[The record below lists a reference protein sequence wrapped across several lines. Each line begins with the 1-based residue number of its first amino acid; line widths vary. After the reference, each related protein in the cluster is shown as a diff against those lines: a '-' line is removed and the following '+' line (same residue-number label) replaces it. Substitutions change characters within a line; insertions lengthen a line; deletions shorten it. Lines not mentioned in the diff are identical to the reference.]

1 MNGDNPQSG
10 GRLEAGLDAK
20 LSMIR
25 SALGNSADLMVK
37 TLTILGSRRAAV
49 VYLQGMIDTQLLQM
63 ILSALLAPVRNGFQR
78 RENDSPDCPAW
89 DWITYLSEEVLVA
102 ANCQLL
108 EDKKGLFACLMG
120 GRSILLAEGEHRAI
134 AMETG
139 GGEERAIAEP
149 TSQAVV
155 RGPMEGFTENI
166 RTNLSLVRKRIK
178 NTDLWTEFYHL
189 GTETQTL
196 VAVMYMNG
204 IVRPEVLDELRKRL
218 NAIEIDGVLE
228 SGYVEEFIQETSFTP
243 IPTVFNTDRPDAASA
258 ALLEGRVV
266 ILVDG
271 TPFVLIVPAL
281 FVQFFQSAEDYYQ
294 RSDISTLIRVIR
306 MAALFISML
315 IPALYISFTTFHQE
329 MLPTP
334 MLISLAAQR
343 ERVPFPAFVEAL
355 LMEMVYEVLREAGI
369 RMPRTVGQAVSI
381 VGTLVIGQAAV
392 EAGIVS
398 AAMVIIVSI
407 TAISSFV
414 IPSVS
419 MSIAVRIVRFGM
431 MLLAGALGLV
441 GIFTGIVLLMLHL
454 TSLRSMGVSYMT
466 PLSPSPEGAWKD
478 TILRVPWPFKRKRP
492 STARHGDRIRQP
504 KGRNS

>member
-1 MNGDNPQSG
+1 
-10 GRLEAGLDAK
+10 
-20 LSMIR
+20 MIR
-25 SALGNSADLMVK
+25 SSLGNSADLTVK
-37 TLTILGSRRAAV
+37 TLTILGSQRAAV

-63 ILSALLAPVRNGFQR
+63 ILSVLLAPVRNGFQR
-78 RENDSPDCPAW
+78 EEKDSPDCPAW

-108 EDKKGLFACLMG
+108 EDSKGLFACLMG
-120 GRSILLAEGEHRAI
+120 GRSILLVEGERRAI

-139 GGEERAIAEP
+139 GGEERAITEP

-166 RTNLSLVRKRIK
+166 RTNLSLVRKRIR

-196 VAVMYMNG
+196 VTVMYMNNL
-204 IVRPEVLDELRKRL
+204 VRPEVLDELRKRL
-218 NAIEIDGVLE
+218 NAINIDGVLE

-243 IPTVFNTDRPDAASA
+243 FPTVFNTDRPDAASA

-294 RSDISTLIRVIR
+294 RSDISTLIRIVRI
-306 MAALFISML
+306 ASLFISML

-343 ERVPFPAFVEAL
+343 ESVPFPAFVEAL
-355 LMEMVYEVLREAGI
+355 LMEMIYEVLREAGI

-392 EAGIVS
+392 DAGIVS

-431 MLLAGALGLV
+431 MLMAGAFGLV
-441 GIFTGIVLLMLHL
+441 GIFTAIVLLMLHL
-454 TSLRSMGVSYMT
+454 TSLRSMGVSYMS
-466 PLSPSPEGAWKD
+466 PLSPSPEGEWKD
-478 TILRVPWPFKRKRP
+478 TILRAPWPLMRKRP
-492 STARHGDRIRQP
+492 STARHGKRNRQAA